1 MEVWGGIQEVS
12 HVVSMPGLAGWV
24 HSAPIKRGTGGGD
37 VFYLSVCNQGLLSRI
52 SLADVMGHGS
62 EASPLASRLRGLM
75 NEHINTWDQSSF
87 MRALNDTFKIE
98 ARGARYATAI
108 VLGFHRLTGQ
118 LVFTNAGHPAPLW
131 YRATDRN
138 WFFLQDGLPFA
149 EAELAGLPLGL
160 IAGTNYYQTA
170 IRLGVGD
177 LLVLYSDGY
186 SDELSG
192 EAMLERVRTLPTQS
206 PEATG
211 LAFLALFDAVRDGTP
226 ASDDE
231 TAMVFQCVDAGSV

>member
-1 MEVWGGIQEVS
+1 V
-12 HVVSMPGLAGWV
+12 
-24 HSAPIKRGTGGGD
+24 
-37 VFYLSVCNQGLLSRI
+37 
-52 SLADVMGHGS
+52 
-62 EASPLASRLRGLM
+62 
-75 NEHINTWDQSSF
+75 
-87 MRALNDTFKIE
+87 
-98 ARGARYATAI
+98 
-108 VLGFHRLTGQ
+108 
-118 LVFTNAGHPAPLW
+118 
-131 YRATDRN
+131 
-138 WFFLQDGLPFA
+138 
-149 EAELAGLPLGL
+149 

-231 TAMVFQCVDAGSV
+231 TAMVFQCVDA